1 MSAVGQAMPPF
12 VIFDAAKM
20 LNHDWMIGEESGT
33 RYGLSDTGW
42 VDTYLLKSGSRKIYW
57 RVQLPV
63 DHLF

>member
-20 LNHDWMIGEESGT
+20 LNHDEEPGT
-33 RYGLSDTGW
+33 RYGLNDTGW
-42 VDTYLLKSGSRKIYW
+42 ADTYLLKSGSRKIYR

-63 DHLF
+63 DYFF